1 MVALNSKQAVEECRV
16 FVDEDLIPGS
26 YWKS

>member
-1 MVALNSKQAVEECRV
+1 MVALNSKQAVEEHRF
-16 FVDEDLIPGS
+16 FVDGDLIPGS